1 MTPSSQFL
9 KNFWTHSIISVTS
22 YNDQPQSEEDDIP
35 VVIVPNI
42 ESAAAPMTASPDP
55 PSDRPFTI
63 GTNILRAPAVT
74 PHYHY
79 NHPAHPSVHHTFIH
93 CAHVRI
99 GNTWCQKNEFD
110 IFNKLFRKIFTSSHH
125 LTMTIKNLYCYK
137 KVQQF
142 HWQCNYETRIE
153 FQKISQTT
161 KVQGQP
167 SISHEKS
174 RLAIT
179 WLL

>member
-1 MTPSSQFL
+1 MSKAGDPIQRFSESTHIGALNKACKMMKIKKKLYSFSS
-9 KNFWTHSIISVTS
+9 
-22 YNDQPQSEEDDIP
+22 NDQPQREDDIP

-110 IFNKLFRKIFTSSHH
+110 IFNKPFRKISTSSHH

-142 HWQCNYETRIE
+142 H
-153 FQKISQTT
+153 
-161 KVQGQP
+161 
-167 SISHEKS
+167 
-174 RLAIT
+174 
-179 WLL
+179 